1 MLKLPKSHERTFD
14 QLEFTRAISKLK
26 SSYHIIPKEK
36 IEEINSISPDIR
48 SNDGYYGMT
57 FDEARYRESI
67 RNLRN
72 GYYTLTNETINRVK
86 ELAKSI

>member
-1 MLKLPKSHERTFD
+1 MLKLPKSYERTFD

-26 SSYHIIPKEK
+26 SSYHILPNEK
-36 IEEINSISPDIR
+36 IDEINSISPDIR
-48 SNDGYYGMT
+48 SNEGCYGMT

-72 GYYTLTNETINRVK
+72 GYYTLTNETIGRVK